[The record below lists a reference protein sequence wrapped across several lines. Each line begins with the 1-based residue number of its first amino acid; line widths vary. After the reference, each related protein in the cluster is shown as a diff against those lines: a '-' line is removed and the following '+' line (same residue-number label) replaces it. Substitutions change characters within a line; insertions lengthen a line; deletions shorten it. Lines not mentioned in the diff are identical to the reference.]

1 MNFTA
6 LFQFV
11 RINEFKKKFYCSIK
25 LESTMIKIEAVVRN
39 SVLHEI
45 QDALAKIGIPTF
57 SSYQVQITE
66 IHKGHEGLRNKT
78 SDFIPKTKIEILCA
92 DESEEKII
100 NTIQKTAST
109 GEKGDGVI
117 FTYNID
123 KLVKIKNAQTGAD
136 AL

>member
-1 MNFTA
+1 
-6 LFQFV
+6 
-11 RINEFKKKFYCSIK
+11 
-25 LESTMIKIEAVVRN
+25 MIKIEAVVRN

>member
-1 MNFTA
+1 
-6 LFQFV
+6 
-11 RINEFKKKFYCSIK
+11 
-25 LESTMIKIEAVVRN
+25 MIKIEAVVRN

-45 QDALAKIGIPTF
+45 QDELAKIGITTF
-57 SSYQVQITE
+57 SSYQVQITG

-92 DESEEKII
+92 DENEEKIVD
-100 NTIQKTAST
+100 TIQKSAST

-117 FTYNID
+117 FTYNIT
-123 KLVKIKNAQTGAD
+123 KLVKIKNAQTGAN

>member
-1 MNFTA
+1 M
-6 LFQFV
+6 L
-11 RINEFKKKFYCSIK
+11 
-25 LESTMIKIEAVVRN
+25 KIEAIVRN

-45 QDALAKIGIPTF
+45 QDNLSKIGIPTF
-57 SSYQVQITE
+57 SSYQVQITG
-66 IHKGHEGLRNKT
+66 IHKAHEGLKNKT

-92 DESEEKII
+92 NESEDEIV
-100 NTIQKTAST
+100 NTIQKSAST

-123 KLVKIKNAQTGAD
+123 KLVKIKTAQTGAD